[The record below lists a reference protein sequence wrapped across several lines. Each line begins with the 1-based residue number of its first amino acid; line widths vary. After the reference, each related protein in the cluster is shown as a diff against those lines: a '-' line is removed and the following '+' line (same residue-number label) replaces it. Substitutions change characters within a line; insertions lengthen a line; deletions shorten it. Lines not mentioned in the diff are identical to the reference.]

1 MRPKAGIGLE
11 SLITFSVLTI
21 GILAGTAGL
30 AYAYWHAERS
40 LHDTVGTAFQE
51 LARQSG
57 EKIAL
62 LLSKEVDWIQRLA
75 ALPEVR
81 ESVRADSPPRLNDPP
96 LRHWREQQAPYF
108 RSLIVLDRNGR
119 MTGGY
124 TSEATRLHYMRQP
137 WWPIIFSLR
146 QPWVGDYRFD
156 DDGQG
161 YLEIVAPIL
170 DRDNVIGGLKVM
182 IGLSPWFGSV
192 HSIIGKTGHV
202 MLLSDTGMV
211 LACPLL
217 APELHRILVQETS
230 SAGLG
235 APHAGGARRTT
246 VEDTHGRAGGIIGIA
261 PVVLPND
268 MAQAQRWNVLVTQDP
283 AETYAPLRVLMW
295 KLAGF
300 WIGAVMLVAWLR
312 WRLAKRIVR
321 PINELI
327 KRVAV
332 LGEAE
337 RADSGC
343 EIRSS
348 GIREID
354 RLAAKFDELAE
365 RLQRT
370 SHERQRQVAELEQLN
385 GELRTSEVHYR
396 MLWDHAVDAKIL
408 VDRAGMILD
417 VNRRAE
423 MKLGTSVRG
432 MIGQV
437 VAVWFA
443 EAERERFGRLLQEVF
458 ETGREQSAG
467 ETHVMTMRGD
477 RLIMDLDLT
486 PVAGSLQVETV
497 MLQLIDLTE
506 RKALEQHLLR
516 TERLASLSQFA
527 SMFAHDI
534 RNPLAGIKKTLEW
547 LIQRPELKAE
557 PQRSWLEDLR
567 FTADLLLGMIHDMLD
582 VYQESYSGLP
592 LSLSEV
598 PVRKLAEDVVHV
610 FRSEAQAKDITF
622 RLIGPDDGPLVVTVD
637 GRRMQRVFINLV
649 HNALK
654 YSPPHGVITLCIQ
667 AGPRDQAGSYDAS
680 QCLGRNVDDG
690 LRTAYISI
698 EDEGP
703 GIEPE
708 DLPHL
713 FDMFFRKKDGQDY
726 RIGRG
731 LGLHFCRLVVEAHH
745 GVIRAGNR
753 ATGGARF
760 TVELPLLQ
768 DVPCLSRC

>member
-1 MRPKAGIGLE
+1 MRARTDIGLE
-11 SLITFSVLTI
+11 SLITLSVLTI

-30 AYAYWHAERS
+30 AYAYWHAERA

-81 ESVRADSPPRLNDPP
+81 ESVRADAQPRLNDPP

-108 RSLIVLDRNGR
+108 RSLTVLDHTGR

-124 TSEATRLHYMRQP
+124 TSEATRLHYTRQP
-137 WWPIIFSLR
+137 WWPIVFHRR

-161 YLEIVAPIL
+161 SLEIVAPIL
-170 DRDNVIGGLKVM
+170 DRDNAVIGALKVM
-182 IGLSPWFGSV
+182 IGASPWFGSTQ
-192 HSIIGKTGHV
+192 SIIGKTGHA

-217 APELHRILVQETS
+217 EPQLHRILVQDLPATER
-230 SAGLG
+230 GW
-235 APHAGGARRTT
+235 PHALAGRSTT

-268 MAQAQRWNVLVTQDP
+268 IAQAQRWSVLVSQDP
-283 AETYAPLRVLMW
+283 AETYAPLRLLMW

-327 KRVAV
+327 RRVGL
-332 LGEAE
+332 LGETDHSASVWE
-337 RADSGC
+337 GH
-343 EIRSS
+343 SS

-354 RLAAKFDELAE
+354 RLADKFNELAA
-365 RLQRT
+365 RLERT
-370 SHERQRQVAELEQLN
+370 SGERQRYVAELEQVN
-385 GELRTSEVHYR
+385 GELRTSEGHYR

-408 VDRAGMILD
+408 VNRAGIILD

-423 MKLGTSVRG
+423 VKLGTSVRG
-432 MIGQV
+432 MIGQA

-443 EAERERFGRLLQEVF
+443 EAERARFDLLLQQVIQ
-458 ETGREQSAG
+458 TGREQSAG
-467 ETHVMTMRGD
+467 ETEVMTTRGD
-477 RLIMDLDLT
+477 SLIMDLDLT
-486 PVAGSLQVETV
+486 PVMGSEPSPVETV

-506 RKALEQHLLR
+506 RKLLEQQLLR

-547 LIQRPELKAE
+547 LSQRPELKSE

-598 PVRKLAEDVVHV
+598 SVTKLAEDVMHV
-610 FRSEAQAKDITF
+610 FRPEAQARNITF
-622 RLIGPDDGPLVVTVD
+622 HLTAPADEPIMVTVD
-637 GRRMQRVFINLV
+637 SRRMQRVLINLV

-654 YSPPHGVITLCIQ
+654 YSPAHGVITLSIQ
-667 AGPRDQAGSYDAS
+667 AGPPIDGSQSAGHV
-680 QCLGRNVDDG
+680 LGDG
-690 LRTAYISI
+690 QRTAYISV

-703 GIEPE
+703 GIEPD
-708 DLPHL
+708 DLPHI
-713 FDMFFRKKDGQDY
+713 FDLFFRKKDGQDY

-745 GVIRAGNR
+745 GAIRAGNR

>member
-1 MRPKAGIGLE
+1 MRAKADIGLE

-62 LLSKEVDWIQRLA
+62 QLSKEVDWIQRLA

-81 ESVRADSPPRLNDPP
+81 ESVRDDSQPRLNDPP

-108 RSLIVLDRNGR
+108 RSLTVLDRNGR

-124 TSEATRLHYMRQP
+124 TSQATRLHYSRQP
-137 WWPIIFSLR
+137 WWPIIFDRR

-170 DRDNVIGGLKVM
+170 DRENTVIGALKVM
-182 IGLSPWFGSV
+182 IGASPWFGSAQ
-192 HSIIGKTGHV
+192 SIIGKTGHV

-217 APELHRILVQETS
+217 DPQLHRILVQELPAKGQGSPRTVTGRS
-230 SAGLG
+230 
-235 APHAGGARRTT
+235 TT
-246 VEDTHGRAGGIIGIA
+246 VEDTHGRSGGIIGIA
-261 PVVLPND
+261 PVVLPSD
-268 MAQAQRWNVLVTQDP
+268 IAQAQRWYVLVSQDP
-283 AETYAPLRVLMW
+283 AETYAPLRVLMG
-295 KLAGF
+295 KLAAF
-300 WIGAVMLVAWLR
+300 WIGAVALVAWFR

-321 PINELI
+321 PIDELI
-327 KRVAV
+327 KRVGLLEVGPAV
-332 LGEAE
+332 CGSEA
-337 RADSGC
+337 
-343 EIRSS
+343 RST

-370 SHERQRQVAELEQLN
+370 SHERQRHVAELEQLN
-385 GELRTSEVHYR
+385 GELRTSEAHYR

-408 VDRAGMILD
+408 VNNTGTILD
-417 VNRRAE
+417 VNRRTE
-423 MKLGTSVRG
+423 MKLGTSGRG
-432 MIGQV
+432 MIGQA

-443 EAERERFGRLLQEVF
+443 EAERERFGLLLQEVF
-458 ETGREQSAG
+458 RTGCEQSAG
-467 ETHVMTMRGD
+467 ETTVMTMRGD
-477 RLIMDLDLT
+477 SLTMDLDLT
-486 PVAGSLQVETV
+486 PVTGSLQVETV

-506 RKALEQHLLR
+506 RKTLERQLLR

-547 LIQRPELKAE
+547 LLQRPELKAE

-598 PVRKLAEDVVHV
+598 SVMKLAEDVLHV
-610 FRSEAQAKDITF
+610 FRSEAQAKHIAF
-622 RLIGPDDGPLVVTVD
+622 HLVGPDDGPIVITVD
-637 GRRMQRVFINLV
+637 GRRMQRVLINLV
-649 HNALK
+649 HNAIK
-654 YSPPHGVITLCIQ
+654 YSPPHGVITLSIQ
-667 AGPRDQAGSYDAS
+667 AGSHDVSECAGQDF
-680 QCLGRNVDDG
+680 GDG
-690 LRTAYISI
+690 LRTAYISV
-698 EDEGP
+698 EDEGH
-703 GIEPE
+703 
-708 DLPHL
+708 LPHI

-731 LGLHFCRLVVEAHH
+731 LGLHFCRLVVEAHR

-753 ATGGARF
+753 ANGGARF
-760 TVELPLLQ
+760 SVELPLLQ
-768 DVPCLSRC
+768 GVPCLSRC

>member
-1 MRPKAGIGLE
+1 MPARQCRADVGLE
-11 SLITFSVLTI
+11 SLISFSVLTI
-21 GILAGTAGL
+21 GILAGTAGF

-75 ALPEVR
+75 ALPQVH
-81 ESVRADSPPRLNDPP
+81 ESVRADAQPRLNDPP

-108 RSLIVLDRNGR
+108 RSLTVLDRNGR

-124 TSEATRLHYMRQP
+124 TSEATRLHYSRQP
-137 WWPIIFSLR
+137 WWPIIFDLR
-146 QPWVGDYRFD
+146 RPWVGDYRFD

-170 DRDNVIGGLKVM
+170 DRDNVAIGALKVM
-182 IGLSPWFGSV
+182 IGASPWFGSAQ
-192 HSIIGKTGHV
+192 SIIGKTGHV

-217 APELHRILVQETS
+217 EPQLHRILVQELPA
-230 SAGLG
+230 AGQRSPSTIG
-235 APHAGGARRTT
+235 RSTT

-261 PVVLPND
+261 SVALPND
-268 MAQAQRWNVLVTQDP
+268 IAQAQRWYVLVSQDP

-300 WIGAVMLVAWLR
+300 WIGAVVLVAWLR

-327 KRVAV
+327 TRVGL
-332 LGEAE
+332 LGEAGLSVSTPE
-337 RADSGC
+337 AGST
-343 EIRSS
+343 

-354 RLAAKFDELAE
+354 RLAAKFNELGE
-365 RLQRT
+365 RLRRT
-370 SHERQRQVAELEQLN
+370 SQERQRHMAELEQLN
-385 GELRTSEVHYR
+385 GELRTSEAHYR

-408 VDRAGMILD
+408 VDSTGTILD

-432 MIGQV
+432 MIGQA

-443 EAERERFGRLLQEVF
+443 EAERERFGVLLQEVF
-458 ETGREQSAG
+458 RTGREQSAG
-467 ETHVMTMRGD
+467 ETKVMTMRGGS
-477 RLIMDLDLT
+477 LTMDLDLT
-486 PVAGSLQVETV
+486 PVTGSSQVETV

-506 RKALEQHLLR
+506 RKTLEQQLLR

-547 LIQRPELKAE
+547 LLQRPEFKAE

-598 PVRKLAEDVVHV
+598 SVMKLAEDVLHV
-610 FRSEAQAKDITF
+610 FRSEAQARDITF
-622 RLIGPDDGPLVVTVD
+622 HLVGPDDGQIIVTVD
-637 GRRMQRVFINLV
+637 SRRMQRVLINLV

-654 YSPPHGVITLCIQ
+654 YSPPHGTITLSIH
-667 AGPRDQAGSYDAS
+667 AGSYDAS
-680 QCLGRNVDDG
+680 DCVGQDFGG
-690 LRTAYISI
+690 SLRAAYISV

-703 GIEPE
+703 GMEPD
-708 DLPHL
+708 DLPHI

-768 DVPCLSRC
+768 GALCPSRS

>member
-1 MRPKAGIGLE
+1 MMRARSDIGLE
-11 SLITFSVLTI
+11 SLITFSVLAI
-21 GILAGTAGL
+21 GILTGTAGL

-40 LHDTVGTAFQE
+40 LHDTVGTTFQE

-81 ESVRADSPPRLNDPP
+81 EAVRTDSQPRLNDPP

-108 RSLIVLDRNGR
+108 RSLTMLDRNGR

-124 TSEATRLHYMRQP
+124 TSEATRQHYSRQP
-137 WWPIIFSLR
+137 WWPVVFNLR
-146 QPWVGDYRFD
+146 QPWMGDYRFD

-170 DRDNVIGGLKVM
+170 ERDTSVIGALKVM
-182 IGLSPWFGSV
+182 IGASPWFGSAQ
-192 HSIIGKTGHV
+192 SIIGKTGHV

-217 APELHRILVQETS
+217 EPQLHRILVQEPE
-230 SAGLG
+230 AGQG
-235 APHAGGARRTT
+235 APYRFAARSTI
-246 VEDTHGRAGGIIGIA
+246 VEDTHGRSGGIIGLA
-261 PVVLPND
+261 PVMLPTD
-268 MAQAQRWNVLVTQDP
+268 IAQDQRWYVLVSQDP

-300 WIGAVMLVAWLR
+300 WIGAVTLVAWLR

-327 KRVAV
+327 KRVGL
-332 LGEAE
+332 LGEASLSV
-337 RADSGC
+337 SGR
-343 EIRSS
+343 ETRSS

-370 SHERQRQVAELEQLN
+370 AQERQRHVAELEQLN
-385 GELRTSEVHYR
+385 RDLRTSEAHYR

-408 VDRAGMILD
+408 VDRAGTIVD

-423 MKLGTSVRG
+423 MKLGISARS
-432 MIGQV
+432 MIGQAA
-437 VAVWFA
+437 AVWLA
-443 EAERERFGRLLQEVF
+443 EGERARFDQLLREVF
-458 ETGREQSAG
+458 DSGQEQSAG
-467 ETHVMTMRGD
+467 DVHVMTMRGES
-477 RLIMDLDLT
+477 LTMDLDLT
-486 PVAGSLQVETV
+486 PVTGPSSVETV

-506 RKALEQHLLR
+506 RKTLEQQLIR

-534 RNPLAGIKKTLEW
+534 RNPLAGIKKSLEW
-547 LIQRPELKAE
+547 LLQRPELKAE

-598 PVRKLAEDVVHV
+598 SVTKLAEDVVHV
-610 FRSEAQAKDITF
+610 FRSEAQARDIKF
-622 RLIGPDDGPLVVTVD
+622 QMIAPGDEPIVVTVD
-637 GRRMQRVFINLV
+637 SRRMQRVLINLV

-654 YSPPHGVITLCIQ
+654 YSPPHGVITVSVQ
-667 AGPRDQAGSYDAS
+667 AGPNDSPQGAGRDIEE
-680 QCLGRNVDDG
+680 G
-690 LRTAYISI
+690 LRTAYICV

-703 GIEPE
+703 GIEAD

-713 FDMFFRKKDGQDY
+713 FELFFRKKDGQDY

-745 GVIRAGNR
+745 GVIRASNR
-753 ATGGARF
+753 PTGGAKF
-760 TVELPLLQ
+760 TVELPLFQ
-768 DVPCLSRC
+768 EVPCLSHS